1 VLQIVPGRGHTYGT
15 VTWAGSAVI
24 AFSARA
30 LNEVS
35 PPGTVAIS
43 PHQGVAAVTG
53 RGEVH
58 NTWFRDV
65 AQQLGLGVDTAHLR
79 FGGWLGS
86 CWPSSGIGG
95 RVAR

>member
-43 PHQGVAAVTG
+43 PHQGAAAVTG
-53 RGEVH
+53 RGEVP
-58 NTWFRDV
+58 
-65 AQQLGLGVDTAHLR
+65 QHLVPR
-79 FGGWLGS
+79 CGSATRPGG
-86 CWPSSGIGG
+86 
-95 RVAR
+95 